1 MRPVLSQLA
10 EQRRAYERML
20 EAQALAERLDDDH
33 RRGLVYAF
41 MTSHQASNAPSEAL
55 VVGGRALGI
64 AECQGDLGLR
74 IVTTNYLEQAHF
86 WRGDYEKVVALATEN
101 LATLPPDRVG
111 DFFGN
116 VAPISVYDRNWL
128 VQSLAH
134 LGRFAEARAYA
145 VEAIRFAEAS
155 RHPNSIGVA
164 HHAAGIPHLLQGDW
178 TKALPF
184 IEHPIAL
191 YRAGNFVMV
200 TRTAI
205 CSSSWVLAQLG
216 DASQAQ
222 SRLRE
227 GEQLIERY
235 SASGVVGYLGWT
247 MHSLGRA
254 CLLLGRLDEA
264 QALGERAIAAVPEHI
279 GVAAH
284 CQHLLGD
291 VATHRDRFDAA
302 RGEAHYQQALALAE
316 PRGMRPLVAH
326 CHLGLGKLHRRTGNG
341 ANAKEHLTTAATMY
355 REMDMGFWLKKAEVA
370 LKEVG

>member
-1 MRPVLSQLA
+1 MPPRVC
-10 EQRRAYERML
+10 RRW
-20 EAQALAERLDDDH
+20 
-33 RRGLVYAF
+33 
-41 MTSHQASNAPSEAL
+41 PSEA
-55 VVGGRALGI
+55 G
-64 AECQGDLGLR
+64 
-74 IVTTNYLEQAHF
+74 
-86 WRGDYEKVVALATEN
+86 
-101 LATLPPDRVG
+101 
-111 DFFGN
+111 
-116 VAPISVYDRNWL
+116 
-128 VQSLAH
+128 
-134 LGRFAEARAYA
+134 
-145 VEAIRFAEAS
+145 AS
-155 RHPNSIGVA
+155 
-164 HHAAGIPHLLQGDW
+164 
-178 TKALPF
+178 
-184 IEHPIAL
+184 
-191 YRAGNFVMV
+191 
-200 TRTAI
+200 I

-254 CLLLGRLDEA
+254 SLLLGRLDEA

-326 CHLGLGKLHRRTGNG
+326 CHLGLGKLHRRTGDG
-341 ANAKEHLTTAATMY
+341 ANAKEHLATAATMY

>member
-1 MRPVLSQLA
+1 
-10 EQRRAYERML
+10 
-20 EAQALAERLDDDH
+20 
-33 RRGLVYAF
+33 
-41 MTSHQASNAPSEAL
+41 
-55 VVGGRALGI
+55 
-64 AECQGDLGLR
+64 
-74 IVTTNYLEQAHF
+74 
-86 WRGDYEKVVALATEN
+86 
-101 LATLPPDRVG
+101 
-111 DFFGN
+111 
-116 VAPISVYDRNWL
+116 
-128 VQSLAH
+128 
-134 LGRFAEARAYA
+134 
-145 VEAIRFAEAS
+145 
-155 RHPNSIGVA
+155 
-164 HHAAGIPHLLQGDW
+164 
-178 TKALPF
+178 PF

-227 GEQLIERY
+227 GEQLIARY

-264 QALGERAIAAVPEHI
+264 QALGERAIAAAPEHI

-302 RGEAHYQQALALAE
+302 RGEAHYQQALA
-316 PRGMRPLVAH
+316 
-326 CHLGLGKLHRRTGNG
+326 
-341 ANAKEHLTTAATMY
+341 
-355 REMDMGFWLKKAEVA
+355 
-370 LKEVG
+370 